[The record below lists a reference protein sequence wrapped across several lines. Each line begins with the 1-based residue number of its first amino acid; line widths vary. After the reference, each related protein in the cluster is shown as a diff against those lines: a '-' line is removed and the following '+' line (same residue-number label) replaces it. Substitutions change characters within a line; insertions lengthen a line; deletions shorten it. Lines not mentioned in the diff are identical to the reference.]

1 MHALSSSGLF
11 LRYPRLRFCFA
22 HAGGAF
28 PSLLGRIQHG
38 YDCRPDLVA
47 FQSGG
52 RTPSEQLSNGKN
64 IWVDSLVHDPDLLQ
78 YLGKKIGWDRIV
90 MGSDYPFP
98 LGEVPEAGRMLS
110 SDDRLT
116 EFLTWSQRAHM
127 LAGNA
132 IDFLTLDDNF
142 RKEYD
147 RRLTSY
153 LKKASL

>member
-1 MHALSSSGLF
+1 MHAMTSSGLL
-11 LRYPRLRFCFA
+11 LRYPRLRLCFA

-52 RTPSEQLSNGKN
+52 RTPSEQLLNGKN

-98 LGEVPEAGRMLS
+98 LGEVPEAGKMLS

-116 EFLTWSQRAHM
+116 DFLTWMQRAQM
-127 LAGNA
+127 LAGNT
-132 IDFLTLDDNF
+132 INFLKLGDGF
-142 RKEYD
+142 QKEYE
-147 RRLTSY
+147 RKLESY
-153 LKKASL
+153 LRKASL